1 MAVKTFLTDFLIPC
15 IQHILL
21 QNRENQRRFFL
32 KLKLS
37 QNSQWQQSSLN
48 QHKKVFITNSENN
61 FLSAPHELQTS
72 SVSPSLLSV
81 SSWLLKTS
89 SDQMLFIE
97 SSQFISSEPSV
108 SPSFETLHSSP
119 LKSRPHLAYQCH
131 SLQLLTALLQSQ
143 LSLRLHLHLHLHHI
157 MNLLLIFCYNCFF
170 HLHAPPHIL
179 YAMFKS

>member
-1 MAVKTFLTDFLIPC
+1 MTAK
-15 IQHILL
+15 
-21 QNRENQRRFFL
+21 
-32 KLKLS
+32 
-37 QNSQWQQSSLN
+37 SLN

-61 FLSAPHELQTS
+61 SLSAPHERQTS
-72 SVSPSLLSV
+72 SVSPPLLSV

-131 SLQLLTALLQSQ
+131 SLQHFYSQLHFHSCLLLQSQ
-143 LSLRLHLHLHLHHI
+143 LSLHLHLHLHLHHI
-157 MNLLLIFCYNCFF
+157 MNLQLIFCYRCFF
-170 HLHAPPHIL
+170 HLHALPHIF
-179 YAMFKS
+179 YAILKS